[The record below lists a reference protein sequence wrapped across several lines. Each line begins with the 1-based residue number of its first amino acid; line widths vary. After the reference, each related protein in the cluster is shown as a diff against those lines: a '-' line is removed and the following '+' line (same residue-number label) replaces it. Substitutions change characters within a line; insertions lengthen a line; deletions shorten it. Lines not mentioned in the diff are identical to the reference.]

1 MYKEAIIKLLDKFE
15 EDNILLKQIY
25 AVLYGRSRGKE
36 KLHDAEPDNMDQERD
51 QQRII
56 DK

>member
-25 AVLYGRSRGKE
+25 TILYFRSNRG
-36 KLHDAEPDNMDQERD
+36 
-51 QQRII
+51 
-56 DK
+56 